1 MTIAIATVI
10 GNPRHGLLHGLRV
23 LIALIGNANGHRANS
38 IILIFPIDGERSAVC
53 ICLTQSQAMSI
64 EVTVQFNGKRIGFI
78 IRFDSNIGTA
88 IIGTVIFACSL
99 DCQRF
104 TQIGMDGIPC
114 IPLEIQALR
123 CQSRGQAVAD
133 RLQIADSGCILQ
145 HGVACSNGRNIYRLV
160 LRCIIKTALYI
171 GNLLAAIG
179 QAVSRQFHLTIRTA
193 ALRRN
198 GNALAVNHG
207 SSTAHVILKG
217 SLVQVQV
224 LI

>member
-1 MTIAIATVI
+1 
-10 GNPRHGLLHGLRV
+10 
-23 LIALIGNANGHRANS
+23 
-38 IILIFPIDGERSAVC
+38 
-53 ICLTQSQAMSI
+53 MSI

-104 TQIGMDGIPC
+104 TQIGMEGIPC

-123 CQSRGQAVAD
+123 CQSRGHAVAD

-145 HGVACSNGRNIYRLV
+145 HGVACSNGRNIYWIV

-179 QAVSRQFHLTIRTA
+179 QAVGRQFHLTICIA
-193 ALRRN
+193 VLRRN
-198 GNALAVNHG
+198 SNALAVDYRSGTGCAVFEGGTGH
-207 SSTAHVILKG
+207 I
-217 SLVQVQV
+217 
-224 LI
+224 